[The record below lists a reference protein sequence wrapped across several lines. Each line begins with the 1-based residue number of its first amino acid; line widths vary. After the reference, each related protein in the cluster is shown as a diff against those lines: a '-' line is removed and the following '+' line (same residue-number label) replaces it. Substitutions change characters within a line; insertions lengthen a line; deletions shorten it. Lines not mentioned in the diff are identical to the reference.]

1 LKNGFDIRIILYIKS
16 ISKEMLFSF
25 KNPKICYIL
34 PMTDADIKNLA
45 HLARIEI
52 TDDEV
57 QKFKSDTDPILAYV
71 AQINDVQIDDI
82 HPEYMTKN
90 LMRPDVADS
99 ADNAE
104 HDLVV
109 KNAPD
114 AQDGFYKVPKIL

>member
-1 LKNGFDIRIILYIKS
+1 MIR
-16 ISKEMLFSF
+16 LFSF

-52 TDDEV
+52 SDDEV
-57 QKFKSDTDPILAYV
+57 QKFKSDIEPILAYV
-71 AQINDVQIDDI
+71 AQINDVQIDDV

-90 LMRPDVADS
+90 LMRPDIADS
-99 ADNAE
+99 ADTTE
-104 HDLVV
+104 HDFVL

>member
-1 LKNGFDIRIILYIKS
+1 LKL
-16 ISKEMLFSF
+16 L
-25 KNPKICYIL
+25 
-34 PMTDADIKNLA
+34 T
-45 HLARIEI
+45 H
-52 TDDEV
+52 EV
-57 QKFKSDTDPILAYV
+57 QKFKSDTEPILAYV